1 VKKLLILFCCFITVF
16 AYSAPEK
23 TKKVITF
30 KADIA
35 SYQEVKSK
43 NVFKGQGNAYLEIDD
58 YKIYCEEIEIHFF
71 KDKNGEDQIEKALFN
86 KTIRIFNDKDQVQI
100 GGEEAEYYREEK
112 KFVIR
117 NNAFYTD
124 SKEEVAVF
132 GDTIYNYDEEKVT
145 IIQGNSRIYQKD
157 IFAKGAFVKYTK
169 SDKQMSISGFPTV
182 RNQGSEYSARKI
194 IVDVEHNTFI
204 LQGDLS
210 AEILNNDN

>member
-1 VKKLLILFCCFITVF
+1 MKKFIVIICCFITVF
-16 AYSAPEK
+16 LSSAPQK
-23 TKKVITF
+23 NKKVITF

-35 SYQEVKSK
+35 SYQEVKAK
-43 NVFKGQGNAYLEIDD
+43 NVFKGQGNAYLEIDN

-71 KDKNGEDQIEKALFN
+71 KDNSGEEQIEKALFN
-86 KTIRIFNDKDQVQI
+86 KTIRIFNDEEQVQI

-145 IIQGNSRIYQKD
+145 IIQGNSRIYQKLSL
-157 IFAKGAFVKYTK
+157 I
-169 SDKQMSISGFPTV
+169 
-182 RNQGSEYSARKI
+182 SARHTQRPQTRMARTYHLW
-194 IVDVEHNTFI
+194 VAP
-204 LQGDLS
+204 L
-210 AEILNNDN
+210 

>member
-71 KDKNGEDQIEKALFN
+71 KDKNGEDQIEKALF
-86 KTIRIFNDKDQVQI
+86 KTI
-100 GGEEAEYYREEK
+100 
-112 KFVIR
+112 
-117 NNAFYTD
+117 
-124 SKEEVAVF
+124 KEGTALTCDL
-132 GDTIYNYDEEKVT
+132 G
-145 IIQGNSRIYQKD
+145 GNSTTTE
-157 IFAKGAFVKYTK
+157 FTNA
-169 SDKQMSISGFPTV
+169 
-182 RNQGSEYSARKI
+182 I
-194 IVDVEHNTFI
+194 IKN
-204 LQGDLS
+204 LP
-210 AEILNNDN
+210 